1 MSEAEEERPGISS
14 TAKVGVQTIGCK
26 LNQAE
31 SESLARRFLEAGY
44 QIVSPDANPDV
55 YVLNTCTVTH
65 IADRKCRHLLRLTHR
80 QNPKAIIV
88 ITGCYAQRAG
98 QELSQIEGVTLVV
111 GNEDKER
118 LPDIIGAEIVSF
130 SPSSE
135 PSPSPALRTRALVKI
150 QDGCSEPCSY
160 CIVPRARGRERHVPP
175 EQILAEVK
183 ARVAEGYKEIILTGT
198 RIGDYKEDGGLEGL
212 VDRILRQTGVQRLR
226 LSSLQPQDLSPSFIQ
241 LWNDSRLCRH
251 LHLPLQSGCDTV
263 LQRMRRR
270 YSTADYE
277 GAVNMARGIIPEL
290 AVTTDIIVG
299 FPGESDEEFESSY
312 CFCERI
318 GFAGLHIFPYS
329 ARPGTVAARMAH
341 KVQPGT
347 EKKRSQVML
356 RLGQKSAQSFRRK
369 FLGRRLTVLWEEEKG
384 DEIWTGLSDN
394 YLRVFTRSEEQ
405 LRNRL
410 LPVRL
415 TQEHASGLWGSLE
428 DDGSD

>member
-1 MSEAEEERPGISS
+1 MSGAEEEGPGISS
-14 TAKVGVQTIGCK
+14 TAKVGIQTIGCK

-44 QIVSPDANPDV
+44 QIVSPDDNPDV
-55 YVLNTCTVTH
+55 YVLNTCSVTH
-65 IADRKCRHLLRLTHR
+65 IADRKCRHLLLLTHR
-80 QNPKAIIV
+80 QNPRAIIV

-118 LPDIIGAEIVSF
+118 LPDIIGAEIAGSN
-130 SPSSE
+130 PGSE
-135 PSPSPALRTRALVKI
+135 PSPWPQRRTRAWVKI

-160 CIVPRARGRERHVPP
+160 CIVPRVRGPERDVPP
-175 EQILAEVK
+175 DQILAEVK
-183 ARVAEGYKEIILTGT
+183 ARVAEGYKEVILTGT
-198 RIGDYKEDGGLEGL
+198 RIGCYKGDGGLGAL
-212 VDRILRQTGVQRLR
+212 VNRILSQTGVQRLR

-251 LHLPLQSGCDTV
+251 LHLPLQSGCDSV

-277 GAVNMARGIIPEL
+277 RAVNMARELMPEL
-290 AVTTDIIVG
+290 AVTTDVIVG

-312 CFCERI
+312 RFCERI

-341 KVQPGT
+341 KVQQAT
-347 EKKRSQVML
+347 KKKRSQLML
-356 RLGQKSAQSFRRK
+356 HLAQKNAQTFRRK
-369 FLGRRLTVLWEEEKG
+369 FLGRSLTVLWEEAKG
-384 DEIWTGLSDN
+384 DGIWTGLSDN
-394 YLRVFTRSEEQ
+394 YIRVFTESEEQ

-415 TQEHASGLWGSLE
+415 TQEHGSGLWGSLE
-428 DDGSD
+428 DSGSH

>member
-1 MSEAEEERPGISS
+1 MRKAEEEGPGISS
-14 TAKVGVQTIGCK
+14 IAKVGIQTTGCK

-44 QIVSPDANPDV
+44 QIVPPDANPDV
-55 YVLNTCTVTH
+55 YLLNTCTVTH

-88 ITGCYAQRAG
+88 VTGCYAQRAA
-98 QELSQIEGVTLVV
+98 QELSQIEGVTLIV

-118 LPDIIGAEIVSF
+118 LLDIIEAEIVGL
-130 SPSSE
+130 SPSSQA
-135 PSPSPALRTRALVKI
+135 SPWPQLRTRASLKI

-160 CIVPRARGRERHVPP
+160 CIVPRVRGRERDVPP
-175 EQILAEVK
+175 DQILAEVK
-183 ARVAEGYKEIILTGT
+183 ARVAEGYKEVILTGT
-198 RIGDYKEDGGLEGL
+198 RIGGYKGDGGLGGL
-212 VDRILRQTGVQRLR
+212 VNRILCQTGVQRLR

-263 LQRMRRR
+263 LQRMRRS
-270 YSTADYE
+270 YSIADYE
-277 GAVNMARGIIPEL
+277 RAVNMARELIPEL
-290 AVTTDIIVG
+290 AVTTDVMVG
-299 FPGESDEEFESSY
+299 FPGESEEEFETSY
-312 CFCERI
+312 RFCERI
-318 GFAGLHIFPYS
+318 GFASLHIFPYS

-347 EKKRSQVML
+347 KKKRSQLML
-356 RLGQKSAQSFRRK
+356 HLAQQSAQSFRSK
-369 FLGRRLTVLWEEEKG
+369 FLGRSLAVLWEEEKG
-384 DEIWTGLSDN
+384 DGIWIGLSDN
-394 YLRVFTRSEEQ
+394 YIRVFTESVEQ

-415 TQEHASGLWGSLE
+415 TQEHDSGLWGSIE
-428 DDGSD
+428 DDGSH

>member
-1 MSEAEEERPGISS
+1 MREAEEEGPGISS
-14 TAKVGVQTIGCK
+14 IAKVGIQTIGCK

-44 QIVSPDANPDV
+44 QIVSPEVNPDV
-55 YVLNTCTVTH
+55 YLLNTCTVTH

-88 ITGCYAQRAG
+88 VTGCYAQRAG
-98 QELSQIEGVTLVV
+98 QELSQIEGVTLIV

-118 LPDIIGAEIVSF
+118 LLDIIGARIVGF

-135 PSPSPALRTRALVKI
+135 PSPWPQFRTRALVKI

-160 CIVPRARGRERHVPP
+160 CIVPRVRGRERDVPQQ
-175 EQILAEVK
+175 QILAEVE

-198 RIGDYKEDGGLEGL
+198 TIGGYKGDGGLAGL
-212 VDRILRQTGVQRLR
+212 VSRVLSQTGVQRLR

-263 LQRMRRR
+263 LQRMRRS

-277 GAVNMARGIIPEL
+277 RAVTMARELIPEL
-290 AVTTDIIVG
+290 AVTTDVMVG
-299 FPGESDEEFESSY
+299 FPGESDEEFETSY
-312 CFCERI
+312 RFCERI
-318 GFAGLHIFPYS
+318 GFASLHIFPYS

-341 KVQPGT
+341 KVQQGT
-347 EKKRSQVML
+347 KKKRSQIML
-356 RLGQKSAQSFRRK
+356 HLAQKSAQSFRRR
-369 FLGRRLTVLWEEEKG
+369 FLGRSLTVLWEEEKG
-384 DEIWTGLSDN
+384 DGIWSGLSDN
-394 YLRVFTRSEEQ
+394 YIRVFSKSEEQ

-410 LPVRL
+410 LSVRL
-415 TQEHASGLWGSLE
+415 TQEHGSGLWGSVE
-428 DDGSD
+428 DDGSH

>member
-1 MSEAEEERPGISS
+1 MREAEEEGPGISS
-14 TAKVGVQTIGCK
+14 IAKIGIQTIGCK

-55 YVLNTCTVTH
+55 YLLNTCTVTH
-65 IADRKCRHLLRLTHR
+65 IADRKCRHLLRLAHR
-80 QNPKAIIV
+80 RNPKAIIV
-88 ITGCYAQRAG
+88 VTGCYAQRAG

-118 LPDIIGAEIVSF
+118 LLDIIRAGIVGF

-135 PSPSPALRTRALVKI
+135 PSPWPRFRTRALVKI

-160 CIVPRARGRERHVPP
+160 CIVPRVRGRERDVPQQ
-175 EQILAEVK
+175 QILAEVE
-183 ARVAEGYKEIILTGT
+183 ARVAEGYREVLLTGT
-198 RIGDYKEDGGLEGL
+198 TIGGYKGDGGLEGL
-212 VDRILRQTGVQRLR
+212 VRRVLSQTGVQRLR

-263 LQRMRRR
+263 LQRMRRS

-277 GAVNMARGIIPEL
+277 RAVTMARELIPQL
-290 AVTTDIIVG
+290 AVTTDVMVG
-299 FPGESDEEFESSY
+299 FPGESDEEFETSY
-312 CFCERI
+312 RFCERI

-341 KVQPGT
+341 NVQQET
-347 EKKRSQVML
+347 KKKRSQIML
-356 RLGQKSAQSFRRK
+356 HLARKSAQSFRRR
-369 FLGRRLTVLWEEEKG
+369 FLGRSLAVLWEEEKRDG
-384 DEIWTGLSDN
+384 IWSGLSDN
-394 YLRVFTRSEEQ
+394 YIRVFSKSEEQ

-410 LPVRL
+410 LSVRL
-415 TQEHASGLWGSLE
+415 TREHGSGLWGSVE
-428 DDGSD
+428 DDGSH